1 LFLGFQQ
8 NDLVGFDGVVV
19 VEEPV
24 PEVFHLF
31 FGEEVLKFKVWAASR
46 YNFLVKA

>member
-24 PEVFHLF
+24 PEVVVF
-31 FGEEVLKFKVWAASR
+31 FP
-46 YNFLVKA
+46 

>member
-1 LFLGFQQ
+1 LLDPINILGFQQ

-24 PEVFHLF
+24 PVVVF
-31 FGEEVLKFKVWAASR
+31 SI
-46 YNFLVKA
+46 